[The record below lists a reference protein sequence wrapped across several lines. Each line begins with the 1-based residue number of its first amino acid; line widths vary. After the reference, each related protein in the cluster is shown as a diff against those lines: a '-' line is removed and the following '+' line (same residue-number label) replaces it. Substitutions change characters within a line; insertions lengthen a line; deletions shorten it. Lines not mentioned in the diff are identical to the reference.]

1 MFEFKLRWFA
11 DHISITPAHLLR
23 PPRPAHGA
31 PAKTLAPRRP
41 RSLTHSPTAAISL
54 LNTAPQI
61 RASTTP
67 PPHAHTPTITATA
80 HRQRTTMAAS
90 PRLAI
95 LLALLA
101 ASSALAAAQ
110 KSASKAGKASA
121 AAAGPAGAAD
131 AAPPTD
137 VNKALKDDQFSEFKQ
152 LLHDTRVDTQ
162 INAQLTDS
170 YNGLTIFA
178 PTNAAFDKLKAG
190 VLNGLSPQDQIQLVL
205 YCVLPRFYSLS
216 MLGTLNGKVNT
227 QGSGHTGPYK
237 YDIKRAGNNVNVS
250 TGVNS
255 MLLGSPVSKDFPLAV
270 YPVDK
275 VPLPYEL
282 FGPKPPTPA
291 PAPAPAPAKSKT
303 KKHKKA
309 KGIAEPP
316 AADDSTASDETKSS
330 AAAPGAARWVAVALG
345 VLSAAVLG
353 GGLF

>member
-1 MFEFKLRWFA
+1 
-11 DHISITPAHLLR
+11 
-23 PPRPAHGA
+23 
-31 PAKTLAPRRP
+31 
-41 RSLTHSPTAAISL
+41 
-54 LNTAPQI
+54 
-61 RASTTP
+61 
-67 PPHAHTPTITATA
+67 
-80 HRQRTTMAAS
+80 MAAS
-90 PRLAI
+90 PRIAI
-95 LLALLA
+95 LLALLV

-110 KSASKAGKASA
+110 KTKAKP
-121 AAAGPAGAAD
+121 AAGPAGAAD

-227 QGSGHTGPYK
+227 QGSGHDGPYR

-303 KKHKKA
+303 KKKHKKA
-309 KGIAEPP
+309 TGIAEPP
-316 AADDSTASDETKSS
+316 EADDSTAADDDKKS
-330 AAAPGAARWVAVALG
+330 AAAPAAGVARWAAALG
-345 VLSAAVLG
+345 VLGAAVLG
-353 GGLF
+353 GLF

>member
-1 MFEFKLRWFA
+1 MA
-11 DHISITPAHLLR
+11 
-23 PPRPAHGA
+23 
-31 PAKTLAPRRP
+31 
-41 RSLTHSPTAAISL
+41 
-54 LNTAPQI
+54 
-61 RASTTP
+61 
-67 PPHAHTPTITATA
+67 
-80 HRQRTTMAAS
+80 AAS

-110 KSASKAGKASA
+110 KAKAKPAP
-121 AAAGPAGAAD
+121 GPAGAAD

-216 MLGTLNGKVNT
+216 MLGTLDGKVNT
-227 QGSGHTGPYK
+227 QGSGHDGPYK

-291 PAPAPAPAKSKT
+291 PAPAPAPSKSKT
-303 KKHKKA
+303 KKKHKKA
-309 KGIAEPP
+309 AGIAEPP
-316 AADDSTASDETKSS
+316 VADDSTASDEDKKS
-330 AAAPGAARWVAVALG
+330 AAAPAAGVARWVAALG
-345 VLSAAVLG
+345 VLGAAVLG
-353 GGLF
+353 GIF

>member
-1 MFEFKLRWFA
+1 
-11 DHISITPAHLLR
+11 
-23 PPRPAHGA
+23 
-31 PAKTLAPRRP
+31 
-41 RSLTHSPTAAISL
+41 
-54 LNTAPQI
+54 
-61 RASTTP
+61 
-67 PPHAHTPTITATA
+67 
-80 HRQRTTMAAS
+80 MAAS

-110 KSASKAGKASA
+110 KGAKAAKPAD
-121 AAAGPAGAAD
+121 GPAGAAD

-216 MLGTLNGKVNT
+216 MLGTLDGKVNT
-227 QGSGHTGPYK
+227 QGSGHSGPYT

-275 VPLPYEL
+275 VPLPYAL

-303 KKHKKA
+303 KKHKKS

-316 AADDSTASDETKSS
+316 VADDSTASDEDKKS
-330 AAAPGAARWVAVALG
+330 AAAPGAGAARWVAALG
-345 VLSAAVLG
+345 VLGAAVIG

>member
-1 MFEFKLRWFA
+1 
-11 DHISITPAHLLR
+11 
-23 PPRPAHGA
+23 
-31 PAKTLAPRRP
+31 
-41 RSLTHSPTAAISL
+41 
-54 LNTAPQI
+54 
-61 RASTTP
+61 
-67 PPHAHTPTITATA
+67 
-80 HRQRTTMAAS
+80 MAAS

-110 KSASKAGKASA
+110 KAKAKPAP
-121 AAAGPAGAAD
+121 GPAGAED
-131 AAPPTD
+131 AAPLTD

-227 QGSGHTGPYK
+227 QGSGHTGPYR

-291 PAPAPAPAKSKT
+291 PAPAPAPTKSKT
-303 KKHKKA
+303 KKKHKKSA
-309 KGIAEPP
+309 GIAEPP
-316 AADDSTASDETKSS
+316 AADDSTAADEDKKS
-330 AAAPGAARWVAVALG
+330 AAAPAAGVARWAAALG
-345 VLSAAVLG
+345 VLGAAVLG
-353 GGLF
+353 GLF